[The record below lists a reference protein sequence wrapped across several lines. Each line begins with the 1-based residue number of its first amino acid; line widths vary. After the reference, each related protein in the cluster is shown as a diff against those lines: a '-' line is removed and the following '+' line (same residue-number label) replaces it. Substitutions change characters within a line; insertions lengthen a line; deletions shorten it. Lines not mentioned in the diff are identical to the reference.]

1 MVGKSDLGLG
11 DMDRRG
17 GEWLRGGGP
26 RAEIVI
32 SSRVR
37 LARNLAG
44 FPFLARAS
52 EEQKTEIVDRVKLP
66 LAQLPLASNPYYVDV
81 DDAAETLGSFLV
93 ERHLISRELQHG
105 RGARGVAFGSDEAV
119 SVMVNEE
126 DHIRIQSIKTSLG
139 LEDAWR
145 TAVEIDRA
153 LESELDFAASATFGY
168 LTACPTNVGTGL
180 RASVML
186 HLPAMVQMKQI
197 EKLFNAAHR
206 TGLTVRGFY
215 GEGTMASG
223 DLYQISNQ
231 VTLAVTEEEILE
243 GLEAILPTILDYERK
258 CREELLTDRRVIS
271 VEDRCHRAL
280 ALLRAARVLS
290 SDEAMANLSAVRLG
304 IVTGI
309 VKGLNVE
316 QVNELFVLTQP
327 AHIQK
332 MRGETIDPPARDAVR
347 AAFVRENLGH

>member
-1 MVGKSDLGLG
+1 MPSENDVDLNDL
-11 DMDRRG
+11 DRRG
-17 GEWLRGGGP
+17 GEWLRGGGN
-26 RAEIVI
+26 RGDIVI

-52 EEQKTEIVDRVKLP
+52 DEQRDEIVARVKVP
-66 LAQLPLASNPYYVDV
+66 FANLALESRPFYVDV
-81 DDAAETLGSFLV
+81 DDADETLGSFLV
-93 ERHLISRELQHG
+93 ERHLISRELQQG
-105 RGARGVAFGSDEAV
+105 RGARGVAFGSNEAI

-126 DHIRIQSIKTSLG
+126 DHIRIQSIRASLA
-139 LEDAWR
+139 LEDAWQ
-145 TAVEIDRA
+145 TALAVDRE
-153 LESELDFAASATFGY
+153 LESELDFAASSRYGY

-206 TGLTVRGFY
+206 TGLAVRGFY

-231 VTLAVTEEEILE
+231 VTLGIAEEQILD
-243 GLEAILPTILDYERK
+243 GLQDILPTMLDYERK
-258 CREELLTDRRVIS
+258 CRDELLTDRRKLQ

-280 ALLRAARVLS
+280 ALLRSARILS
-290 SDEAMANLSAVRLG
+290 SDEAMANLSTVRLG
-304 IVTGI
+304 IVTG
-309 VKGLNVE
+309 VLSGVDVE
-316 QVNELFVLTQP
+316 RVNELFVLIQP

-332 MRGETIDPPARDAVR
+332 MRGENIDPPARDAVR
-347 AAFVRENLGH
+347 ARYVRDNLV